1 MHFDARIQRNRHS
14 WLRSLCAVLVTALT
28 AVPLQANAAAVA
40 RSVNGEGAS
49 SVQKTQVAGARASA
63 ATSTPNTVDG
73 IMFGEFGGAQWE
85 YTPVWSPATQSY
97 TLTMP
102 FESSSLT
109 FIAAT
114 TYMSA
119 VQYLTASLRTAA
131 GVVPKLDWYVGT
143 LGGIQLVAGGIY
155 SVSAGITGTLT
166 ITSFDGAGA
175 NPYVYTVN
183 IVRAPPLTKIALA
196 AIGDIEGDQYPF
208 TSSWISTTQ
217 AYTAYIASE
226 TSKMNFMAITE
237 YFTAVTYMTASL
249 ATNAG
254 IVPMTFFTTVKGTE
268 FGNDAIPLAGVF
280 GWNLGPVVTGTMT
293 ITSTDLLG
301 GNPRIYTI
309 YIGRLPPLTKIAMA
323 AIGDIETGQQYPFTS
338 DWISTTQAYTAYIA
352 SETSKMNLMAIT
364 EYFTAVTYM
373 TASLATNAGIVPMTF
388 FTTVKGT
395 EFGNDAIPLAGVFG
409 WDLGPVVTGTMTI
422 SSTDLLGGNPRIY
435 TIHIGRLP
443 PVNTLELF
451 LASADGTDILPIEPQ
466 FISTTQRHTLT
477 LPYTSTMLIAIG
489 QPTNF
494 DSAGYATAT
503 LSMGGVHGILPMAW
517 VTGTFGI
524 LTNVVGGAWQMSPG
538 LTGTLYMTTTG
549 EGGRAPRTYEF
560 VIVRADPV
568 NTLEELLVLS
578 DYAQNLVLSPAFV
591 STTLEYTLTLP
602 HNALNM
608 AVLGLPTD
616 LAASSYATMS
626 MLTAA
631 GVLPP
636 TLWYTDA
643 QASLGSPKPY
653 IDGFWTFAA
662 GLTGTVYITVHTSL
676 NDSPRVYAIHI
687 DRTVPGAGLSA
698 LDFAPLQL
706 SPAFTT
712 SQLNYTATVT
722 SDLSSVTITPTAET
736 PGALIT
742 VTASPGSCTQPA
754 LRGGGAPAGIP
765 CTLEI
770 GENVITVTV
779 TANGTTT
786 EYVIV
791 VTRESQE
798 GTSSDNALSALT
810 ISSGA
815 LTPAFVSS
823 TTEYAAFVGNDIASL
838 TITAAVNDGGASVS
852 YAASPGSC
860 APPSSRAAAVLP
872 GVPCTLEVG
881 ENVITVTVTAAN
893 GDVREYVIVVT
904 RAAQLAVTQ
913 MWPNAGVPA
922 DGMPVSLFGAGF
934 AVALTVTINGTPV
947 EFTIVDDGRITFAM
961 PAGTAGTSV
970 SVTVQT
976 ANATETLADA
986 FTYLAPTVV
995 EVDAEQGLVF
1005 TTSNGL
1011 VVTVPPQ
1018 GISGSLVITLTPQ
1031 PPAPG
1036 VPGNILM
1043 YAFRLEALLDG
1054 APLATLTNA
1063 VTITLPIDEGI
1074 FAIQDGER
1082 PWLYQWIGGEERGK
1096 RGEERGKRSEERE
1109 EERSALTSH
1118 SSPLTSLSAGR
1129 WILVRGQQYDAG
1141 TQVMTVALR
1150 PMGEYALSTS
1160 LVRSYW
1166 VPLVPVLR

>member
-1 MHFDARIQRNRHS
+1 MHFDARIRRNRHS

-28 AVPLQANAAAVA
+28 AMPLQANAAAVA

-49 SVQKTQVAGARASA
+49 SAQKTQVTGARASA
-63 ATSTPNTVDG
+63 ATSTSNTVDG
-73 IMFGEFGGAQWE
+73 VMFGEFGGAQWE
-85 YTPVWSPATQSY
+85 YTPVWSPTTQAY

-143 LGGIQLVAGGIY
+143 LGGAQLVAGGIY

-183 IVRAPPLTKIALA
+183 IVRAPPLTKIGWA
-196 AIGDIEGDQYPF
+196 AIGDIEGD
-208 TSSWISTTQ
+208 
-217 AYTAYIASE
+217 
-226 TSKMNFMAITE
+226 
-237 YFTAVTYMTASL
+237 
-249 ATNAG
+249 
-254 IVPMTFFTTVKGTE
+254 
-268 FGNDAIPLAGVF
+268 
-280 GWNLGPVVTGTMT
+280 
-293 ITSTDLLG
+293 
-301 GNPRIYTI
+301 
-309 YIGRLPPLTKIAMA
+309 
-323 AIGDIETGQQYPFTS
+323 QYPFTS

-364 EYFTAVTYM
+364 EYFTAATYM
-373 TASLATNAGIVPMTF
+373 TASLATNAGIVPMMF

-395 EFGNDAIPLAGVFG
+395 DFGNDAIPLAGVFG

-443 PVNTLELF
+443 PVNTLDLF
-451 LASADGTDILPIEPQ
+451 LAFVDEVEFLSVEPQ
-466 FISTTQRHTLT
+466 FVSTTQRYTLT
-477 LPYTSTMLIAIG
+477 IPYASTQLAAGG
-489 QPTNF
+489 QPT
-494 DSAGYATAT
+494 DLSSKDYMTAS
-503 LSMGGVHGILPMAW
+503 LSMDGVNGILPEEW
-517 VTGTFGI
+517 ITGTQSSPY
-524 LTNVVGGAWQMSPG
+524 TDVVAGLWTIPVG
-538 LTGTLYMTTTG
+538 LTGTLYVTTTAA
-549 EGGRAPRTYEF
+549 GGKSPRVYEVF
-560 VIVRADPV
+560 IARADPV

-602 HNALNM
+602 HDALNM

-616 LAASSYATMS
+616 LSASSYATMS

-687 DRTVPGAGLSA
+687 NRTVLGAGLSA

-722 SDLSSVTITPTAET
+722 SDLASVTITPTAET
-736 PGALIT
+736 SGALIT

-754 LRGGGAPAGIP
+754 LRSGGAPAGIP

-779 TANGTTT
+779 TVNGATT

-791 VTRESQE
+791 VTRESSA
-798 GTSSDNALSALT
+798 GASSDNALSELT

-823 TTEYAAFVGNDIASL
+823 TTEYAASVGNDIASL
-838 TITAAVNDGGASVS
+838 TITAAVNDGDASVS

-860 APPSSRAAAVLP
+860 APPSSRAAAALP
-872 GVPCTLEVG
+872 GVPCALEVG

-904 RAAQLAVTQ
+904 RAAPLAVTQ

-976 ANATETLADA
+976 ANAAETLIDA

-995 EVDAEQGLVF
+995 EVDADQGLVF

-1063 VTITLPIDEGI
+1063 VTITLPIDESI
-1074 FAIQDGER
+1074 FAIADGER
-1082 PWLYQWIGGEERGK
+1082 PWLYQWVGGEGRGE

-1118 SSPLTSLSAGR
+1118 SSPLTSLSSGR
-1129 WILVRGQQYDAG
+1129 WVLVRGQVYEPT

-1166 VPLVPVLR
+1166 LPLVPVLR